1 MRNLLSKWLKI
12 YPDEFGLFIWS
23 TLLLFLIRSGNVLF
37 DNFAETAFLKR
48 FGVEYLPV
56 VYMVNSITTFV
67 LMGIVT
73 GIMVKLPGSRLLAYM
88 QLFCGLSV
96 AALRLVIP
104 LGFDYIYPLFFILK
118 AQYEVLL
125 GLVFWNLANDLFN
138 TRQSKRLFPLITAGG
153 VLGGVIGSFA
163 TPSLAKAITI
173 DNILWIYLA
182 VSMLGAF
189 MVQRMGVRFPSILFI
204 DSPDQEKGKK
214 KKNRSSL
221 IEEFKKVGPMIKES
235 KLVKILVVLTLMPN
249 IVIPIINY
257 QFNFAADQQFAT
269 ESGML
274 LFFGYFRGAM
284 NVISLVILLFV
295 GRIYGRWGLPVALMF
310 HPFNYILAFL
320 AFLFRFDIL
329 SAMYAR
335 ISTTVLRNTI
345 NNPGRAVLVGLVH
358 PAYRAVIRPF
368 LRGTIVRIGTLAGS
382 GIIMLCEGL
391 IHPRFLSVIACTFV
405 GIWLLATFILKRDYP
420 KILLDLISRN
430 MLDLKSIEGKELNQ
444 IFTDRKVR
452 TELTEACASSRND
465 DCLWYARLLKSLDV
479 SGLDDVIL
487 SALPQQDEKTRI
499 ALLAMLSPQAGEK
512 AIPVLESLSAE
523 AGPEL
528 MAAILQASNRLP
540 AGLSRDFNLKV
551 IDARQDP
558 LIKAWA
564 VAGLYPQAPS
574 DYASIVADWF
584 ASGHLEGKKA
594 AAIAAGGSGDGAYL
608 PRLQK
613 MLAKEDDPA
622 LLVLVLEAI
631 RRLAPAD
638 INALVEPFLGHQEE
652 NVRMAALRAYV
663 IADDAAS
670 RRAIRLLD
678 DPSDLIHEY
687 AAEKLQEAPY
697 QSVELFLE
705 FLTAPS
711 RRVREGLFRVL
722 ETLDIKDLDV
732 IRFARSQLQEA
743 YTCLVVKDALL
754 QQPESEQGRMLADHL
769 EQKKD
774 LLVENIIRL
783 LAAQDTSGQMRLIW
797 RGISSTNKTQR
808 SNSIEALDSR
818 IDASLSKILM
828 PLLEGLSVSE
838 ALETG
843 RKNYSLP
850 RFNPSNPSDL
860 YRYLLT
866 SGDWVN
872 VLFTLSLVAAQE
884 TPIVEKEHIQELTEA
899 DNPFV
904 QRMAH
909 HALRRLEG
917 TGSERKDDME
927 EEITIPDKVL
937 RLKGIQIFEGLS
949 VNELAAIASVT
960 EEIVV
965 EPGEIVIRE
974 GESGDT
980 LYLIIQGR
988 VAVLKGYAEKAE
1000 GKEGVELAQISDGDY
1015 FGEMALFEDAPRSAT
1030 IRTLDKSRLLV
1041 LHKREF
1047 TEIVREY
1054 PQIALHICRA
1064 LSQRIRE
1071 LHSKVRT
1078 G

>member
-1 MRNLLSKWLKI
+1 MRNLLSRWLKI
-12 YPDEFGLFIWS
+12 YPEEFGLFIWS
-23 TLLLFLIRSGNVLF
+23 TLLLFLIRNGNVLF

-56 VYMVNSITTFV
+56 VYMVNSIATFV

-96 AALRLVIP
+96 AGLRLLIP
-104 LGFDYIYPLFFILK
+104 LGLDYIYPVFFILK
-118 AQYEVLL
+118 AQYEVIL
-125 GLVFWNLANDLFN
+125 GLIFWNLANDLFN

-153 VLGGVIGSFA
+153 VFGGVIGSFA

-173 DNILWIYLA
+173 DNLLWIYLA

-189 MVQRMGVRFPSILFI
+189 MVQRMGVRFPAILFI
-204 DSPDQEKGKK
+204 DSPDQGKGKK
-214 KKNRSSL
+214 NRTSL
-221 IEEFKKVGPMIKES
+221 IDEFKKVGPMIRES

-320 AFLFRFDIL
+320 AFLLRFDIL

-335 ISTTVLRNTI
+335 ISTTVIRNTI

-368 LRGTIVRIGTLAGS
+368 LRGTVVRIGTLAGS

-405 GIWLLATFILKRDYP
+405 GIWLLATFVLKRDYP

-430 MLDLKSIEGKELNQ
+430 MLDLKSIEGKELTQ

-452 TELTEACASSRND
+452 NELTEACTSSRND
-465 DCLWYARLLKSLDV
+465 DCLWYAKLLKSLDV
-479 SGLDDVIL
+479 SGLDEIIL
-487 SALPQQDEKTRI
+487 SALPQQDNKTRI
-499 ALLAMLSPQAGEK
+499 ALLAMLSPEAGEK
-512 AIPVLESLSAE
+512 ALPVFESLSTE

-528 MAAILQASNRLP
+528 MAAILQAANRLP
-540 AGLSRDFNLKV
+540 AGLAKDFNLQ
-551 IDARQDP
+551 IFNTWQDP
-558 LIKAWA
+558 LIQAWA

-574 DYASIVADWF
+574 GYAPIVAGWF
-584 ASGHLEGKKA
+584 ASKDLEGKKA
-594 AAIAAGGSGDGAYL
+594 AAIAAGGAGDITYL
-608 PRLQK
+608 PRLEK
-613 MLAKEDDPA
+613 MLAEEDDPA
-622 LLVLVLEAI
+622 LLVLVLEAV
-631 RRLAPAD
+631 RKLAPPHMNSLA
-638 INALVEPFLGHQEE
+638 EPFLGHPDET
-652 NVRMAALRAYV
+652 VRLAALQAYA
-663 IADDAAS
+663 IEDDAAC
-670 RRAIRLLD
+670 RRVIRLLD
-678 DPSDLIHEY
+678 NPSELIHEY

-697 QSVELFLE
+697 QNIELFLE
-705 FLTAPS
+705 SLTAPN

-722 ETLDIKDLDV
+722 ETLNIKDLDV

-743 YTCLVVKDALL
+743 YTCLVIRDALL
-754 QQPESEQGRMLADHL
+754 KQPESAQGRMLADHL

-783 LAAQDTSGQMRLIW
+783 LVAQDTSGQMRLIW

-818 IDASLSKILM
+818 IEASLSKILM

-838 ALETG
+838 SLDTG
-843 RKNYSLP
+843 WKHFTLP
-850 RFNPSNPSDL
+850 RFSPSNPSDL

-872 VLFTLSLVAAQE
+872 VLFTLSLVAVQD
-884 TPIVEKEHIQELTEA
+884 TPIVEEERIQELTEA

-904 QRMAH
+904 RRMARQT
-909 HALRRLEG
+909 LRRLEG
-917 TGSERKDDME
+917 AGSERKDDME

-965 EPGEIVIRE
+965 EPGQIVIRE
-974 GESGDT
+974 GEPGDT
-980 LYLIIQGR
+980 LYLIIKGR
-988 VAVLKGYAEKAE
+988 VAVLKGYSEEVE
-1000 GKEGVELAQISDGDY
+1000 GKEGVELAQIGDGDY

-1071 LHSKVRT
+1071 LHSKVKM